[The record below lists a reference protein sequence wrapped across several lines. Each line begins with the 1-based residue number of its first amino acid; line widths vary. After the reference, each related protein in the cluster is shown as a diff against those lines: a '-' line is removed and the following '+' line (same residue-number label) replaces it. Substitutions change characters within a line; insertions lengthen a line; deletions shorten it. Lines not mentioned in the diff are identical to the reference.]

1 MNATV
6 RIGLLAWVLLVQPA
20 WAQTPSASQAASS
33 TPAAAPAA
41 RAAAGPVAFSSIAKV
56 LVRSP
61 DPMRLAQFYTAL
73 GFREVS
79 RSATGVNFY
88 LDGDVGVLEILRMD
102 AGTRPSGPKTS
113 RTQQGVVAIFEVSD
127 QAALVARAKAAGATL
142 VERWDASDRPASI
155 FYIGDPEYNILGF
168 AARHHDPRVRTP

>member
-1 MNATV
+1 MKYRF
-6 RIGLLAWVLLVQPA
+6 RIGLTACALLVQPA
-20 WAQTPSASQAASS
+20 WAQAPSSTQTLSI
-33 TPAAAPAA
+33 TPAAAQAAPAA
-41 RAAAGPVAFSSIAKV
+41 ASSMSFTSIAKV

-79 RSATGVNFY
+79 RNATGVNFY
-88 LDGDVGVLEILRMD
+88 LDGDVGVLEILKMD
-102 AGTRPSGPKTS
+102 SGARPSGPKSS

-155 FYIGDPEYNILGF
+155 FYIGDPENNILGF

>member
-1 MNATV
+1 
-6 RIGLLAWVLLVQPA
+6 
-20 WAQTPSASQAASS
+20 
-33 TPAAAPAA
+33 
-41 RAAAGPVAFSSIAKV
+41 
-56 LVRSP
+56 
-61 DPMRLAQFYTAL
+61 MRLAAFYTAL

-79 RSATGVNFY
+79 RNATGVNFY
-88 LDGDVGVLEILRMD
+88 LDGDVGVLEILKMD

-155 FYIGDPEYNILGF
+155 FYIGDPEHNILGF

>member
-1 MNATV
+1 MRSRV
-6 RIGLLAWVLLVQPA
+6 RIGFLAWVLLVQPA
-20 WAQTPSASQAASS
+20 WAQTPSSAQAPSS
-33 TPAAAPAA
+33 TPAAAPTA
-41 RAAAGPVAFSSIAKV
+41 RAPASPMAFTSIAKV

-61 DPMRLAQFYTAL
+61 DPMRLAGFYTAL
-73 GFREVS
+73 GFREAS
-79 RSATGVNFY
+79 RNATAVNFY
-88 LDGDVGVLEILRMD
+88 LDGDVGVLEILKMD